1 MTTGGKSEWP
11 SKSAGNR
18 AASFAHPTSL
28 NEPQNMSRPPKS
40 LAAKYIA
47 GTLRQDRRNP
57 SQLKAP
63 LGGPIPQGNLS
74 PAALDAWAMFSGD
87 LYELGTLATTD
98 GAALSS
104 LAQTFTD
111 LTELRALVASEG
123 RFYRTT
129 TANGGEMVR
138 PHPALGVIDAT
149 ERRLL
154 ALLNAFGLTP
164 IGRTRLETS
173 DPTVPPTSTK
183 REPTGT
189 ADDYF

>member
-1 MTTGGKSEWP
+1 
-11 SKSAGNR
+11 
-18 AASFAHPTSL
+18 
-28 NEPQNMSRPPKS
+28 MSRPAKS
-40 LAAKYIA
+40 AAMKYIA
-47 GTLRQDRRNP
+47 GTLRKGRANRR
-57 SQLKAP
+57 QLKAP
-63 LGGPIPQGNLS
+63 VGGPMPQGNLS

-104 LAQTFTD
+104 LAQTFVD

-154 ALLNAFGLTP
+154 AWLSAFGLTP
-164 IGRTRLETS
+164 VG
-173 DPTVPPTSTK
+173 
-183 REPTGT
+183 
-189 ADDYF
+189 